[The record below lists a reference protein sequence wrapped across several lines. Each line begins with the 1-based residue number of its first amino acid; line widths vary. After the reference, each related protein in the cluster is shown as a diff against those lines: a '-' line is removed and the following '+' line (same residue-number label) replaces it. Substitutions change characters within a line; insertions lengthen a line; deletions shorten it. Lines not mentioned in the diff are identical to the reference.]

1 MEPEIN
7 AAALP
12 VEQVPAEN
20 YPFWKFVDVAFFF
33 AIAFPC
39 LVMGGVMVKAV
50 IWLLRLHV
58 HSKALELLPAQ
69 FLGYGFLFLA
79 LYLLLKM
86 HYGRPFWQSLR
97 WIPARISVAREVMLG
112 FLLAIAVASLG
123 ALLQTPDV
131 ANPMKDL
138 LLSDRTSML
147 LMAVFATTLGP
158 VCEELAFRGFLQPLL
173 VRSLGPVLG
182 ILLASV
188 PFGLLHLQQYA
199 WSWRHVLLITL
210 AGVAFGWMRQISGS
224 TKASAVM
231 HAAYNLLFFVG
242 ALLAQGNKLPTTW

>member
-1 MEPEIN
+1 MGN
-7 AAALP
+7 LT
-12 VEQVPAEN
+12 VR
-20 YPFWKFVDVAFFF
+20 
-33 AIAFPC
+33 AI
-39 LVMGGVMVKAV
+39 
-50 IWLLRLHV
+50 IWLLHVRV

-97 WIPARISVAREVMLG
+97 WIPARISVAREVLLG

-131 ANPMKDL
+131 ANPMKEL

-147 LMAVFATTLGP
+147 P
-158 VCEELAFRGFLQPLL
+158 VA
-173 VRSLGPVLG
+173 G
-182 ILLASV
+182 ILLASL
-188 PFGLLHLQQYA
+188 PFGLLHLQQYG

-231 HAAYNLLFFVG
+231 HSAYNFLFFVG